1 MKYCYKIA
9 LINYIFDASYDN
21 VRYFD
26 TDAARDAYFNAKIT
40 SWQSLGV
47 NFNAGDL
54 FETVQNIRV
63 PEYGNLINLLSKNYA
78 VVQRQTCDDDYRN
91 PVDDNT
97 APRLYYFVKR
107 STQRV
112 GGSIDVQLE
121 LDVIMTFINSV
132 NIAPALIERAH
143 LPRFIKDGDK
153 YKFNATAASP
163 LYERESVKSIAQ
175 RLTSRVAFQYQINK
189 NPVEY
194 IAANFNNWIRD
205 NVLAWVYIFVSPTKI
220 EGYKQTEGTDKTS
233 EDLIFLQYAGIN
245 APFNQPYG
253 VLCYPI
259 MKTDKK
265 LIVLTKVGNDYKRY
279 DVSNLYGFERL
290 KVLNQ
295 ELEAK
300 LLTIKISS
308 FPPFPPLTYEAILPN
323 TTGNTAFQINRDTG
337 NLEMLATY
345 NGDAGQ
351 FDKLCL
357 FVEGIYTGGNYGV
370 LNVTGQ
376 LVDSGL
382 ESQKIAL
389 DKQSFTKAE
398 ITGARNRALNPKL
411 LSADV
416 KTLRVSDGTAFF
428 DYDVQKLGKD
438 EVRFI
443 ITEPLSPD
451 ITRHYIRVA
460 AEDTGEI
467 YNPEQA
473 KNFFGL
479 TSSQD
484 TTLPF
489 SVNAL
494 STFLA
499 NNKNF
504 YLQRSIKT
512 AAAAGKATGSFVGNL
527 LTGQWGDAVGN
538 LMDVANIALERINS
552 NLTLDNMAAA
562 PETVNGANGNAA
574 LIAAVTE
581 TQIYIEQ
588 YAALDVEQRIADDFT
603 YKNGY
608 NFGELA
614 KPSDYYATRKY
625 FNYIKAFIDVVDG
638 DIPETVHDKIKAIFA
653 RGVRLW
659 HTDTVEYNLENYE
672 RSIDNEQ

>member
-9 LINYIFDASYDN
+9 LINYLFDASYEN

-26 TDAARDAYFNAKIT
+26 TDAARDAYFDAKIS

-63 PEYGNLINLLSKNYA
+63 PDYGNLINLLSKNYA

-112 GGSIDVQLE
+112 GGSIDIQLE

-143 LPRFIKDGDK
+143 LPRFIKDDDK

-175 RLTSRVAFQYQINK
+175 RLTSRVAFKYQINTNK
-189 NPVEY
+189 LTEF
-194 IAANFNNWIRD
+194 ADQFNNWIAD
-205 NVLAWVYIFVSPTKI
+205 NVLSWVYIYLSPTKI
-220 EGYKQTEGTDKTS
+220 TGYKQGQGTDKTT
-233 EDLIFLQYAGIN
+233 EDVLFIQYADQY
-245 APFNQPYG
+245 APFNQPYA

-259 MKTDKK
+259 MKTAKSLKIKTMYADE
-265 LIVLTKVGNDYKRY
+265 VWATY

-300 LLTIKISS
+300 LLTIKTSS
-308 FPPFPPLTYEAILPN
+308 FPPFPAMTYTQGLADREAFEIDN
-323 TTGNTAFQINRDTG
+323 DG
-337 NLEMLATY
+337 NLIMYASYGGT
-345 NGDAGQ
+345 AGN
-351 FDKLCL
+351 FDTVAP
-357 FVEGIYTGGNYGV
+357 FVEGIFTGGGYGV

-376 LVDSGL
+376 AVANGFY
-382 ESQKIAL
+382 SQKITL
-389 DKQSFTKAE
+389 NKQSFTKAE
-398 ITGARNRALNPKL
+398 ITGARSRALNPKL

-443 ITEPLSPD
+443 ITEPFSPD

-460 AEDTGEI
+460 SEDTGEI
-467 YNPEQA
+467 YNPAQA
-473 KNFFGL
+473 WNFFGL

-494 STFLA
+494 ATFLA

-504 YLQRSIKT
+504 YLQRSITT
-512 AAAAGKATGSFVGNL
+512 AAAAGKATGSLVGNL

-538 LMDVANIALERINS
+538 IMDVANLALERINS
-552 NLTLDNMAAA
+552 NLTLDNMASA

-625 FNYIKAFIDVVDG
+625 FNYIQALVDVVDG
-638 DIPETVHDKIKAIFA
+638 EIPENVHDKIKAIFA
-653 RGVRLW
+653 RGVRFW
-659 HTDTVEYNLENYE
+659 HTDAVEYNRENYE
-672 RSIDNEQ
+672 RSLDNEQ

>member
-1 MKYCYKIA
+1 M
-9 LINYIFDASYDN
+9 
-21 VRYFD
+21 
-26 TDAARDAYFNAKIT
+26 
-40 SWQSLGV
+40 
-47 NFNAGDL
+47 
-54 FETVQNIRV
+54 

-78 VVQRQTCDDDYRN
+78 VVQRQTCDDDYKN

-175 RLTSRVAFQYQINK
+175 RLTSRVAFEYQINT
-189 NPVEY
+189 NSVSFV
-194 IAANFNNWIRD
+194 ANQFNDWIRD
-205 NVLAWVYIFVSPTKI
+205 NVLAWVYIYLSPTKVQ
-220 EGYKQTEGTDKTS
+220 GYKQGDGTDNTS
-233 EDLIFLQYAGIN
+233 EDLLFIQYVNNN
-245 APFNQPYG
+245 APFNQPYA
-253 VLCYPI
+253 VLSYPI

-265 LIVLTKVGNDYKRY
+265 LKILTKVGTAYKSY
-279 DVSNLYGFERL
+279 DVSNLFGFERL
-290 KVLNQ
+290 KVINQ

-308 FPPFPPLTYEAILPN
+308 LPPFPAQSYEMGEAE
-323 TTGNTAFQINRDTG
+323 NTAFQINPTTG
-337 NLEMLATY
+337 NLEMFAKY
-345 NGDAGQ
+345 NGDAGT
-351 FDKLCL
+351 FDKVTL
-357 FVEGIYTGGNYGV
+357 FVESIYTGGGYGV

-376 LVDSGL
+376 AVANGFY
-382 ESQKIAL
+382 SQKITL

-398 ITGARNRALNPKL
+398 ITGARSRALNPKL

-443 ITEPLSPD
+443 ITEPFSPD
-451 ITRHYIRVA
+451 VTRHYIRVA
-460 AEDTGEI
+460 PEDTGEI
-467 YNPEQA
+467 YNPAQA
-473 KNFFGL
+473 WNFFGL

-494 STFLA
+494 ATFLA

-504 YLQRSIKT
+504 YLQRSITT
-512 AAAAGKATGSFVGNL
+512 AAAAGKAAGSFVGNL
-527 LTGQWGDAVGN
+527 LTGQWGAAVGN
-538 LMDVANIALERINS
+538 IMDGANIALERINS
-552 NLTLDNMAAA
+552 NLTLDNMANA

-588 YAALDVEQRIADDFT
+588 YAALEVEQRIADDFT

-614 KPSDYYATRKY
+614 KPSEYYATRKY
-625 FNYIKAFIDVVDG
+625 FNYIQAIIDVVDG
-638 DIPETVHDKIKAIFA
+638 DIPETVHDKMKAIFA

-672 RSIDNEQ
+672 RSLDNE

>member
-9 LINYIFDASYDN
+9 LVNYLFDASYEN

-26 TDAARDAYFNAKIT
+26 TDAARDAYFDAKIT

-112 GGSIDVQLE
+112 GGSIDIQLE

-153 YKFNATAASP
+153 YKFNATAASQ
-163 LYERESVKSIAQ
+163 LFERESVKSIAQ
-175 RLTSRVAFQYQINK
+175 RLTSRVAFEYQINT
-189 NPVEY
+189 NSVSFV
-194 IAANFNNWIRD
+194 ANQFNDWIRD
-205 NVLAWVYIFVSPTKI
+205 NVLAWVYIYLSPTKVQ
-220 EGYKQTEGTDKTS
+220 GYKQGDGTDNTT
-233 EDLIFLQYAGIN
+233 EDLLFIQYVNNN
-245 APFNQPYG
+245 APFNQPYA

-265 LIVLTKVGNDYKRY
+265 LKILTKVGTAYKSY
-279 DVSNLYGFERL
+279 DVSNLFGFERL
-290 KVLNQ
+290 KVINQ

-308 FPPFPPLTYEAILPN
+308 LPPFPAQSYEMGEAE
-323 TTGNTAFQINRDTG
+323 NTAFQINPTTG
-337 NLEMLATY
+337 NLEMFAKY
-345 NGDAGQ
+345 NGDAGT
-351 FDKLCL
+351 FDKVTL
-357 FVEGIYTGGNYGV
+357 FVESIYTGGGYGV

-376 LVDSGL
+376 AVANGFY
-382 ESQKIAL
+382 SQKITL

-411 LSADV
+411 LSADI

-443 ITEPLSPD
+443 ITEPFSPD
-451 ITRHYIRVA
+451 VTRHYIRVA
-460 AEDTGEI
+460 PEDTGEI
-467 YNPEQA
+467 YNPAQA
-473 KNFFGL
+473 WNFFGL

-504 YLQRSIKT
+504 YLQRSITT
-512 AAAAGKATGSFVGNL
+512 AAAAGKAAGSFVGNL
-527 LTGQWGDAVGN
+527 LTGQWGAAVGN
-538 LMDVANIALERINS
+538 IMDGANIALERINS
-552 NLTLDNMAAA
+552 NLTLDNMANA

-614 KPSDYYATRKY
+614 KPSEYYATRKY
-625 FNYIKAFIDVVDG
+625 FNYIQAIIDVVDG
-638 DIPETVHDKIKAIFA
+638 DIPETVHDKMKAIFA

-672 RSIDNEQ
+672 RSLDNE

>member
-9 LINYIFDASYDN
+9 LVNYLFDASYEN

-26 TDAARDAYFNAKIT
+26 TDAARDAYFDAKIT

-78 VVQRQTCDDDYRN
+78 VVQRQTCDDDYKN

-112 GGSIDVQLE
+112 GGSIDIQLE

-175 RLTSRVAFQYQINK
+175 RLTSRVAFEYQINT
-189 NPVEY
+189 NSVSFV
-194 IAANFNNWIRD
+194 ASQFNDWIRD
-205 NVLAWVYIFVSPTKI
+205 NVLAWVYIYLSPTKVQ
-220 EGYKQTEGTDKTS
+220 GYKQGDGTDNTT
-233 EDLIFLQYAGIN
+233 EDLLFIQYVNNN
-245 APFNQPYG
+245 APFNQPYA

-265 LIVLTKVGNDYKRY
+265 LKILTKVGTAYKSY
-279 DVSNLYGFERL
+279 DVSNLFGFERL
-290 KVLNQ
+290 KVINQ

-308 FPPFPPLTYEAILPN
+308 VPPFPAQSYEMGEAE
-323 TTGNTAFQINRDTG
+323 NTAFQINPTTG
-337 NLEMLATY
+337 NLEMFAKY
-345 NGDAGQ
+345 NGDAGT
-351 FDKLCL
+351 FDKVTL
-357 FVEGIYTGGNYGV
+357 FVESIYTGGGYGV

-376 LVDSGL
+376 AVANGFY
-382 ESQKIAL
+382 SQKITL

-398 ITGARNRALNPKL
+398 ITGARSRALNPKL
-411 LSADV
+411 LSADI

-443 ITEPLSPD
+443 ITEPFSPD

-460 AEDTGEI
+460 PEDTGEI
-467 YNPEQA
+467 YNPAQA
-473 KNFFGL
+473 WNFFGL

-504 YLQRSIKT
+504 YLQRSITT
-512 AAAAGKATGSFVGNL
+512 AAAAGKAAGSFVGNL
-527 LTGQWGDAVGN
+527 LTGQWGAAVGN
-538 LMDVANIALERINS
+538 IMDGANIALERINS
-552 NLTLDNMAAA
+552 NLTLDNMANA

-588 YAALDVEQRIADDFT
+588 YAALEVEQRIADDFT

-625 FNYIKAFIDVVDG
+625 FNYIQAIIDVVDG
-638 DIPETVHDKIKAIFA
+638 DIPETVHDKMKAIFA

-672 RSIDNEQ
+672 RSLDNE

>member
-9 LINYIFDASYDN
+9 LINYLFDASYEN

-26 TDAARDAYFNAKIT
+26 TDAARDAYFDAKIT

-63 PEYGNLINLLSKNYA
+63 PDYGNLINLLSKNYA

-91 PVDDNT
+91 PVDDAT

-112 GGSIDVQLE
+112 GGSIDIQLE

-175 RLTSRVAFQYQINK
+175 RLTSRIAFEYQINT
-189 NPVEY
+189 NSLAFV
-194 IAANFNNWIRD
+194 ANQFNDWIRD
-205 NVLAWVYIFVSPTKI
+205 NVLAWVYIYLSPTKVQ
-220 EGYKQTEGTDKTS
+220 GYKQGDGTDKTE
-233 EDLIFLQYAGIN
+233 EDLVFIQYANVN
-245 APFNQPYG
+245 APFSQPYSI
-253 VLCYPI
+253 LCYPI

-265 LIVLTKVGNDYKRY
+265 LKILTKVGTVYKSY
-279 DVSNLYGFERL
+279 DVSNLFGFERL

-295 ELEAK
+295 DLEAK

-308 FPPFPPLTYEAILPN
+308 MPPFPAQSYEMGEAE
-323 TTGNTAFQINRDTG
+323 NTAFQINPTTG
-337 NLEMLATY
+337 NLEMFAKY
-345 NGDAGQ
+345 NGDAGN
-351 FDKLCL
+351 FDKVTL
-357 FVEGIYTGGNYGV
+357 FVESIYTGGGEGV
-370 LNVTGQ
+370 LSVTGQ
-376 LVDSGL
+376 LVPNGFY
-382 ESQKIAL
+382 SQKITL

-398 ITGARNRALNPKL
+398 ITGARSRALNPKL

-416 KTLRVSDGTAFF
+416 KTLRISDGTAFF

-443 ITEPLSPD
+443 ITEPFSPD

-460 AEDTGEI
+460 SEDTGEI
-467 YNPEQA
+467 YNPAQA
-473 KNFFGL
+473 WNFFGL

-494 STFLA
+494 ATFLA

-504 YLQRSIKT
+504 YLQRSITT

-538 LMDVANIALERINS
+538 IMDVANLALERINS
-552 NLTLDNMAAA
+552 NLTLDNMANA

-588 YAALDVEQRIADDFT
+588 YAALEVEQRIADDFT

-625 FNYIKAFIDVVDG
+625 FNYIQAIVDVVDG
-638 DIPETVHDKIKAIFA
+638 EIPEMVHDKIKEIFA
-653 RGVRLW
+653 RGVRFW
-659 HTDTVEYNLENYE
+659 HTDTVEYTLENYE

>member
-9 LINYIFDASYDN
+9 LVNYLFDASYEN

-26 TDAARDAYFNAKIT
+26 TDTARDAYFDAKIT

-78 VVQRQTCDDDYRN
+78 VVQRQTCDDDYKN

-112 GGSIDVQLE
+112 GGSIDIQLE

-143 LPRFIKDGDK
+143 LPRFIKDGNK
-153 YKFNATAASP
+153 YKFNATATSP

-175 RLTSRVAFQYQINK
+175 RLTSRVAFEYQINT
-189 NPVEY
+189 NSVSFV
-194 IAANFNNWIRD
+194 ASQFNEWIRD
-205 NVLAWVYIFVSPTKI
+205 NVLAWVYIYLSPTKVQ
-220 EGYKQTEGTDKTS
+220 GYKQGDGTDNTS
-233 EDLIFLQYAGIN
+233 EDLLFIQYVNNN
-245 APFNQPYG
+245 APFNQPYA

-265 LIVLTKVGNDYKRY
+265 LKILTKVGTVYKSY
-279 DVSNLYGFERL
+279 DISNLFGFERL
-290 KVLNQ
+290 KVINQ

-308 FPPFPPLTYEAILPN
+308 LPPFPAQSYEMGEAE
-323 TTGNTAFQINRDTG
+323 NTAFQINPTTG
-337 NLEMLATY
+337 NLEMFAKY
-345 NGDAGQ
+345 NGDAGT
-351 FDKLCL
+351 FDKVTL
-357 FVEGIYTGGNYGV
+357 FVESIYTGGGYGV

-376 LVDSGL
+376 AVANGFY
-382 ESQKIAL
+382 SQKITL

-398 ITGARNRALNPKL
+398 ITGARSRALNPKL

-443 ITEPLSPD
+443 ITEPFSPD

-460 AEDTGEI
+460 PEDTGEI
-467 YNPEQA
+467 YNPAQA
-473 KNFFGL
+473 WNFFGL

-489 SVNAL
+489 SVNGL

-512 AAAAGKATGSFVGNL
+512 AAAAGKAAGSFVGNL
-527 LTGQWGDAVGN
+527 LTGQWGAAVGN
-538 LMDVANIALERINS
+538 IMDGANIALERINS
-552 NLTLDNMAAA
+552 NLTLDNMANA

-588 YAALDVEQRIADDFT
+588 YAALEVEQRIADDFT

-614 KPSDYYATRKY
+614 KPSEYYATRKY
-625 FNYIKAFIDVVDG
+625 FNYIQAIIDVVDG
-638 DIPETVHDKIKAIFA
+638 DIPETVHDKMKAIFA

-672 RSIDNEQ
+672 RSLDNE

>member
-9 LINYIFDASYDN
+9 LINYLFDASYEN

-26 TDAARDAYFNAKIT
+26 TDAARDAYFDAKIS

-63 PEYGNLINLLSKNYA
+63 PEYGNLISLLSKNYA

-91 PVDDNT
+91 PVDDTT

-175 RLTSRVAFQYQINK
+175 RLTSRVAFEYQINT
-189 NPVEY
+189 NSVEST
-194 IAANFNNWIRD
+194 ARQFNEWIRD
-205 NVLAWVYIFVSPTKI
+205 NVLAWVYIYLSPTNI
-220 EGYKQTEGTDKTS
+220 QGYKQGDGTDKTA
-233 EDLIFLQYAGIN
+233 EDVLFIQYAAQY
-245 APFNQPYG
+245 APFNQPYA

-265 LIVLTKVGNDYKRY
+265 LKILTKVGASYKAY

-295 ELEAK
+295 DLEAK

-308 FPPFPPLTYEAILPN
+308 MPPFPAQSYEMGEDI
-323 TTGNTAFQINRDTG
+323 NTAFQINPTTN
-337 NLEMLATY
+337 NLEMFAKY
-345 NGDAGQ
+345 NGDAGK
-351 FDKLCL
+351 FDDITT
-357 FVEGIYTGGNYGV
+357 FVEGIFTGGGYGV

-376 LVDSGL
+376 AVENGFY
-382 ESQKIAL
+382 SQKITL

-398 ITGARNRALNPKL
+398 ITGARSRTLNPKL

-443 ITEPLSPD
+443 ITEPFSPD

-460 AEDTGEI
+460 SEDTGEI

-538 LMDVANIALERINS
+538 LMDVANLALERINS

-574 LIAAVTE
+574 LITAVTG

-614 KPSDYYATRKY
+614 KPSDYYASRKY
-625 FNYIKAFIDVVDG
+625 FNYIQAIVDVVDG
-638 DIPETVHDKIKAIFA
+638 DIPEQVHDKIKAIFA
-653 RGVRLW
+653 RGVRFW
-659 HTDTVEYNLENYE
+659 HTDDVEYNLENYE
-672 RSIDNEQ
+672 RSLDNE

>member
-9 LINYIFDASYDN
+9 LVNYLFDASYEN

-26 TDAARDAYFNAKIT
+26 TDTARDAYFDAKIT

-78 VVQRQTCDDDYRN
+78 VVQRQTCDDDYKN

-175 RLTSRVAFQYQINK
+175 RLTSRVAFEYQINT
-189 NPVEY
+189 NSVSFV
-194 IAANFNNWIRD
+194 ANQFNDWIRD
-205 NVLAWVYIFVSPTKI
+205 NVLAWVYIYLSPTKVQ
-220 EGYKQTEGTDKTS
+220 GYKQGDGTDKTT
-233 EDLIFLQYAGIN
+233 EDLLFIQYVNNN
-245 APFNQPYG
+245 APFNQPYA

-265 LIVLTKVGNDYKRY
+265 LKILTKVGTAYKSY
-279 DVSNLYGFERL
+279 DVSNLFGFERL
-290 KVLNQ
+290 KVINQ

-308 FPPFPPLTYEAILPN
+308 LPPFPAQSYEMGEAE
-323 TTGNTAFQINRDTG
+323 NTAFQINPTTG
-337 NLEMLATY
+337 NLEMFAKY
-345 NGDAGQ
+345 NGDAGT
-351 FDKLCL
+351 FDKVTL
-357 FVEGIYTGGNYGV
+357 FVESIYTGGGYGV

-376 LVDSGL
+376 AVANGFY
-382 ESQKIAL
+382 SQKITL

-398 ITGARNRALNPKL
+398 ITGARSRALNPKL

-443 ITEPLSPD
+443 ITEPFSPD

-460 AEDTGEI
+460 SEDTGEI
-467 YNPEQA
+467 YNPAQA
-473 KNFFGL
+473 WNFFGL

-504 YLQRSIKT
+504 YLQRNIKT
-512 AAAAGKATGSFVGNL
+512 AAAAGKAAGSFVGNL
-527 LTGQWGDAVGN
+527 LTGQWGAAVGN
-538 LMDVANIALERINS
+538 IMDGANIALERINS
-552 NLTLDNMAAA
+552 NLTLDNMANA

-588 YAALDVEQRIADDFT
+588 YAALEVEQRIADDFT

-614 KPSDYYATRKY
+614 KPSEYYATRKY
-625 FNYIKAFIDVVDG
+625 FNYIQAIIDVVDG
-638 DIPETVHDKIKAIFA
+638 DIPETVHDKMKAIFA

-672 RSIDNEQ
+672 RSLDNE

>member
-1 MKYCYKIA
+1 MKFCYKIA
-9 LINYIFDASYDN
+9 LINYLFNASYDN

-26 TDAARDAYFNAKIT
+26 TDAARDAYFDAKIT

-153 YKFNATAASP
+153 YKFNATSASP

-175 RLTSRVAFQYQINK
+175 RLTSRVAFEYQINT
-189 NPVEY
+189 NSLAFV
-194 IAANFNNWIRD
+194 ANQFNEWIRD
-205 NVLAWVYIFVSPTKI
+205 NVLAWVYIYLSPTKVQC
-220 EGYKQTEGTDKTS
+220 YKQGEETDKIS
-233 EDLIFLQYAGIN
+233 DDLLFIQYANIN
-245 APFNQPYG
+245 APFNQPYA

-259 MKTDKK
+259 MKTDKNLK
-265 LIVLTKVGNDYKRY
+265 ILTKVGEAYKAY
-279 DVSNLYGFERL
+279 NVSNLFGFERL

-308 FPPFPPLTYEAILPN
+308 MPPFPAQSYEMGEAE
-323 TTGNTAFQINRDTG
+323 NTAFQINPTTG
-337 NLEMLATY
+337 DLEMFAKY
-345 NGDAGQ
+345 KGDAGR
-351 FDKLCL
+351 FDEVTL
-357 FVEGIYTGGNYGV
+357 FVKSIYTGGAEGI
-370 LNVTGQ
+370 LNITGQ
-376 LVDSGL
+376 LVPNGFY
-382 ESQKIAL
+382 SQKITL

-398 ITGARNRALNPKL
+398 ITGARSRVLNPKL

-443 ITEPLSPD
+443 ITEPFSPD

-460 AEDTGEI
+460 SEDTGEI
-467 YNPEQA
+467 YNPAQA
-473 KNFFGL
+473 WNFFGL

-494 STFLA
+494 ATFLA

-504 YLQRSIKT
+504 YLQRSITT

-527 LTGQWGDAVGN
+527 LTGHGGAAVGN
-538 LMDVANIALERINS
+538 IMDVANLALERINS
-552 NLTLDNMAAA
+552 NLTIDNMAAA

-625 FNYIKAFIDVVDG
+625 FNYIKVFIDVVQG

-653 RGVRLW
+653 RGVRFW

>member
-9 LINYIFDASYDN
+9 LINYLFDASYDN

-26 TDAARDAYFNAKIT
+26 TDAARDAYFDAKIT

-175 RLTSRVAFQYQINK
+175 RLTSRVAFEYQINT
-189 NPVEY
+189 NSLAFV
-194 IAANFNNWIRD
+194 ANQFNEWIRD
-205 NVLAWVYIFVSPTKI
+205 NVLAWVYIYLSPTKVQ
-220 EGYKQTEGTDKTS
+220 GYKQGEGADKTS
-233 EDLIFLQYAGIN
+233 DDLLFIQYANIN
-245 APFNQPYG
+245 APFNQPYA

-265 LIVLTKVGNDYKRY
+265 LKILTKVGEAYKAY
-279 DVSNLYGFERL
+279 NVSNLFGFERL

-308 FPPFPPLTYEAILPN
+308 MPPFPAQSYEMGEAE
-323 TTGNTAFQINRDTG
+323 NTAFQINPTTG
-337 NLEMLATY
+337 DLEMFAKY
-345 NGDAGQ
+345 KGDAGR
-351 FDKLCL
+351 FDEVTL
-357 FVEGIYTGGNYGV
+357 FVKSIYTGGAEGI
-370 LNVTGQ
+370 LNITGQ
-376 LVDSGL
+376 LVPNGFY
-382 ESQKIAL
+382 SQKITL

-398 ITGARNRALNPKL
+398 ITGARSRALNPKL

-443 ITEPLSPD
+443 ITEPFSPD

-460 AEDTGEI
+460 SEDTGEI
-467 YNPEQA
+467 YNPAQA
-473 KNFFGL
+473 WNFFGL

-494 STFLA
+494 ATFLA

-504 YLQRSIKT
+504 YLQRSITT

-538 LMDVANIALERINS
+538 LMDVANLALERINS
-552 NLTLDNMAAA
+552 NLTLDNMANA

-574 LIAAVTE
+574 LITAVTE

-659 HTDTVEYNLENYE
+659 HTDNIEYNLENYE

>member
-9 LINYIFDASYDN
+9 LVNYLFDASYEN

-26 TDAARDAYFNAKIT
+26 TDTARDAYFDAKIK

-78 VVQRQTCDDDYRN
+78 VVQRQTCDDDYKN

-112 GGSIDVQLE
+112 GGSIDIQLE

-175 RLTSRVAFQYQINK
+175 RLTSRVAFEYQINT
-189 NPVEY
+189 NSVSFV
-194 IAANFNNWIRD
+194 ANQFNEWIRD
-205 NVLAWVYIFVSPTKI
+205 NVLAWVYIYLSPTKVQ
-220 EGYKQTEGTDKTS
+220 GYKQGDGTDKTT
-233 EDLIFLQYAGIN
+233 EDLLFIQYVNNN
-245 APFNQPYG
+245 APFNQPYA

-265 LIVLTKVGNDYKRY
+265 LKILTKVGTAYKSY
-279 DVSNLYGFERL
+279 DVSNLFGFERL
-290 KVLNQ
+290 KVINQ

-308 FPPFPPLTYEAILPN
+308 MPPFPAQSYEMGEAE
-323 TTGNTAFQINRDTG
+323 NTAFQINPTTG
-337 NLEMLATY
+337 NLEMFAKY
-345 NGDAGQ
+345 NGDAGT
-351 FDKLCL
+351 FDKVTL
-357 FVEGIYTGGNYGV
+357 FVESIYTGGGYGV

-376 LVDSGL
+376 AVANGFY
-382 ESQKIAL
+382 SQKITL

-398 ITGARNRALNPKL
+398 ITGARSRALNPKL
-411 LSADV
+411 LSADI

-443 ITEPLSPD
+443 ITEPFSPD
-451 ITRHYIRVA
+451 VTRHYIRVA
-460 AEDTGEI
+460 PEDTGEI
-467 YNPEQA
+467 YNPAQA
-473 KNFFGL
+473 WNFFGL
-479 TSSQD
+479 TASQD

-489 SVNAL
+489 SVNGL

-504 YLQRSIKT
+504 YLQRNITT
-512 AAAAGKATGSFVGNL
+512 AAAAGKAAGSFVGNL
-527 LTGQWGDAVGN
+527 LTGQWGAAVGN
-538 LMDVANIALERINS
+538 IMDGANIALERINS
-552 NLTLDNMAAA
+552 NLTLDNMANA

-614 KPSDYYATRKY
+614 KPSEYYATRKY
-625 FNYIKAFIDVVDG
+625 FNYIQAIIDVVDG
-638 DIPETVHDKIKAIFA
+638 DIPETVHDKMKAIFA

-672 RSIDNEQ
+672 RSLDNE

>member
-9 LINYIFDASYDN
+9 LINYLFDASYDN

-26 TDAARDAYFNAKIT
+26 TDTARDAYFDAKIT

-78 VVQRQTCDDDYRN
+78 VVQRQTCDDDYKN

-112 GGSIDVQLE
+112 GGSIDIQLE

-163 LYERESVKSIAQ
+163 LFERESVKSIAQ
-175 RLTSRVAFQYQINK
+175 RLTSRVAFEYQINT
-189 NPVEY
+189 NSVSFV
-194 IAANFNNWIRD
+194 ANQFNDWIRD
-205 NVLAWVYIFVSPTKI
+205 NVLAWVYIYLSPTKVQ
-220 EGYKQTEGTDKTS
+220 GYKQGDGTDNTS
-233 EDLIFLQYAGIN
+233 EDLLFIQYVNNN
-245 APFNQPYG
+245 APFNQPYA

-265 LIVLTKVGNDYKRY
+265 LKILTKVGTAYKSY
-279 DVSNLYGFERL
+279 DVSNLFGFERL
-290 KVLNQ
+290 KVINQ

-308 FPPFPPLTYEAILPN
+308 LPPFPAQSYEMGEAE
-323 TTGNTAFQINRDTG
+323 NTAFQINPTTG
-337 NLEMLATY
+337 NLEMFSKY
-345 NGDAGQ
+345 NGDAGT
-351 FDKLCL
+351 FDKVTL
-357 FVEGIYTGGNYGV
+357 FVESIYTGGGYGV

-376 LVDSGL
+376 AVANGFY
-382 ESQKIAL
+382 SQKITL

-398 ITGARNRALNPKL
+398 ITGARSRALNPKL

-443 ITEPLSPD
+443 ITEPFSPD
-451 ITRHYIRVA
+451 VTRHYIRVA
-460 AEDTGEI
+460 PEDTGEI
-467 YNPEQA
+467 YNPAQA
-473 KNFFGL
+473 WNFFGL

-494 STFLA
+494 STFLS

-504 YLQRSIKT
+504 YLQRNITT
-512 AAAAGKATGSFVGNL
+512 AAAAGKAAGSFVGNI
-527 LTGQWGDAVGN
+527 LTGQWGAAVGN
-538 LMDVANIALERINS
+538 IMDGANIALERINS
-552 NLTLDNMAAA
+552 NLTLDNMANA

-574 LIAAVTE
+574 LIAAVTG

-625 FNYIKAFIDVVDG
+625 FNYIQAIIDVVDG
-638 DIPETVHDKIKAIFA
+638 DIPETVHDKIKTIFA

-672 RSIDNEQ
+672 RSIDNE

>member
-9 LINYIFDASYDN
+9 LVNYLFDASYEN

-26 TDAARDAYFNAKIT
+26 TDTARDAYFDAKIT

-78 VVQRQTCDDDYRN
+78 VVQRQTCDDDYKN

-112 GGSIDVQLE
+112 GGSIDIQLE

-175 RLTSRVAFQYQINK
+175 RLTSRVAFEYQINT
-189 NPVEY
+189 NSVSFV
-194 IAANFNNWIRD
+194 ASQFNEWIRD
-205 NVLAWVYIFVSPTKI
+205 NVLAWVYIYLSPTKVQ
-220 EGYKQTEGTDKTS
+220 GYKQGDGTDNTT
-233 EDLIFLQYAGIN
+233 EDLLFIQYVNNN
-245 APFNQPYG
+245 ALFNQPYA

-265 LIVLTKVGNDYKRY
+265 LKILTKVGTAYKSY
-279 DVSNLYGFERL
+279 DVSNLFGFERL
-290 KVLNQ
+290 KVINQ

-308 FPPFPPLTYEAILPN
+308 LPPFPAQSYEMGEAE
-323 TTGNTAFQINRDTG
+323 NTAFQINPTTG
-337 NLEMLATY
+337 NLEMFAKY
-345 NGDAGQ
+345 NGDAGT
-351 FDKLCL
+351 FDKVTL
-357 FVEGIYTGGNYGV
+357 FVESIYTGGGYGV

-376 LVDSGL
+376 AVANGFY
-382 ESQKIAL
+382 SQKITL

-398 ITGARNRALNPKL
+398 ITGARSRALNPKL

-443 ITEPLSPD
+443 ITEPFSPD
-451 ITRHYIRVA
+451 VTRHYIRVA
-460 AEDTGEI
+460 PEDTGEI
-467 YNPEQA
+467 YNPAQA
-473 KNFFGL
+473 WNFFGL

-504 YLQRSIKT
+504 YLQRNITT
-512 AAAAGKATGSFVGNL
+512 AAAAGKAAGSFVGNL
-527 LTGQWGDAVGN
+527 LTGQWGAAVGN
-538 LMDVANIALERINS
+538 IMDGANIALERINS
-552 NLTLDNMAAA
+552 NLTLDNMANA

-588 YAALDVEQRIADDFT
+588 YAALEVEQRIADDFT

-625 FNYIKAFIDVVDG
+625 FNYIQAFIDVVDG

-672 RSIDNEQ
+672 RSLDNE

>member
-9 LINYIFDASYDN
+9 LINYLFDASYDN

-175 RLTSRVAFQYQINK
+175 RLTSRVAFKYQINTDK
-189 NPVEY
+189 LTEL
-194 IAANFNNWIRD
+194 ADRFNNWIAD
-205 NVLAWVYIFVSPTKI
+205 NVLSWIYIYLSPTKI
-220 EGYKQTEGTDKTS
+220 EGYKQGQGTEKTA
-233 EDLIFLQYAGIN
+233 EDVLFIQYASN
-245 APFNQPYG
+245 YAPFNQPYA

-265 LIVLTKVGNDYKRY
+265 LKIKTMYADDVWAEY
-279 DVSNLYGFERL
+279 DVSNLFGFERL
-290 KVLNQ
+290 KVINQ

-300 LLTIKISS
+300 LLTIKTSS
-308 FPPFPPLTYEAILPN
+308 FPPFPAMTYTHGIADREGFEIANNGDLIMY
-323 TTGNTAFQINRDTG
+323 AH
-337 NLEMLATY
+337 Y
-345 NGDAGQ
+345 NGTEGN
-351 FDKLCL
+351 FDTIAP
-357 FVEGIYTGGNYGV
+357 FVEGIFTGGGYGV

-376 LVDSGL
+376 AVANGFY
-382 ESQKIAL
+382 SQKITL

-416 KTLRVSDGTAFF
+416 
-428 DYDVQKLGKD
+428 
-438 EVRFI
+438 RFI
-443 ITEPLSPD
+443 ITEPFSPD
-451 ITRHYIRVA
+451 VTRHYIRVA
-460 AEDTGEI
+460 PEDTGEI
-467 YNPEQA
+467 YNPAQA
-473 KNFFGL
+473 WNFFGL

-489 SVNAL
+489 SVNGL

-552 NLTLDNMAAA
+552 NLTLDNMANA

-653 RGVRLW
+653 RGVRFW
-659 HTDTVEYNLENYE
+659 HTDNVEYNLENYE
-672 RSIDNEQ
+672 RSIDNE

>member
-9 LINYIFDASYDN
+9 LVNYLFDASYEN

-26 TDAARDAYFNAKIT
+26 TDAARDAYFDAKIT

-78 VVQRQTCDDDYRN
+78 VVQRQTCDDDYKN

-112 GGSIDVQLE
+112 GGSIDIQLE

-175 RLTSRVAFQYQINK
+175 RLTSRVAFEYQINT
-189 NPVEY
+189 NSVSFV
-194 IAANFNNWIRD
+194 ANQFNEWIRD
-205 NVLAWVYIFVSPTKI
+205 NVLAWVYIYLSPTKVQ
-220 EGYKQTEGTDKTS
+220 GYKQGDGTDNTT
-233 EDLIFLQYAGIN
+233 EDLLFIQYVNNN
-245 APFNQPYG
+245 APFNQPYA

-265 LIVLTKVGNDYKRY
+265 LKILTKVGTAYKSY
-279 DVSNLYGFERL
+279 DVSNLFGFERL
-290 KVLNQ
+290 KVINQ

-308 FPPFPPLTYEAILPN
+308 LPPFPAQSYEMGEAE
-323 TTGNTAFQINRDTG
+323 NTAFQINPTTG
-337 NLEMLATY
+337 NLEMFAKY
-345 NGDAGQ
+345 NGDAGT
-351 FDKLCL
+351 FDKVTL
-357 FVEGIYTGGNYGV
+357 FVESIYTGGGYGV

-376 LVDSGL
+376 AVANGFY
-382 ESQKIAL
+382 SQKITL

-398 ITGARNRALNPKL
+398 ITGARSRALNPKL

-443 ITEPLSPD
+443 ITEPFSPD
-451 ITRHYIRVA
+451 VTRHYIRVA
-460 AEDTGEI
+460 PEDTGEI
-467 YNPEQA
+467 YNPAQA
-473 KNFFGL
+473 WNFFGL

-504 YLQRSIKT
+504 YLQRNIKT
-512 AAAAGKATGSFVGNL
+512 AAAAGKAAGSFVGNL
-527 LTGQWGDAVGN
+527 LTGQWGAAVGN
-538 LMDVANIALERINS
+538 IMDGANIALERINS
-552 NLTLDNMAAA
+552 NLTLDNMANA

-614 KPSDYYATRKY
+614 KPSEYYATRKY
-625 FNYIKAFIDVVDG
+625 FNYIQAIIDVVDG
-638 DIPETVHDKIKAIFA
+638 DIPETVHNKMKAIFA

-672 RSIDNEQ
+672 RSLDNE

>member
-9 LINYIFDASYDN
+9 LVNYLFDASYEN

-26 TDAARDAYFNAKIT
+26 TDTARDAYFDAKIT

-78 VVQRQTCDDDYRN
+78 VVQRQTCDDDYKN

-121 LDVIMTFINSV
+121 LDVMMTFINSV

-175 RLTSRVAFQYQINK
+175 RLTSRVAFEYQINT
-189 NPVEY
+189 NSVSFV
-194 IAANFNNWIRD
+194 ANQFNDWIRD
-205 NVLAWVYIFVSPTKI
+205 NVLAWVYIYLSPTKVQ
-220 EGYKQTEGTDKTS
+220 GYKQGDGTNNTS
-233 EDLIFLQYAGIN
+233 EDLLFIQYVNNN
-245 APFNQPYG
+245 APFNQPYA
-253 VLCYPI
+253 VLSYPI

-265 LIVLTKVGNDYKRY
+265 LKILTKVGTAYKSY
-279 DVSNLYGFERL
+279 DISNLFGFERL
-290 KVLNQ
+290 KVINQ

-308 FPPFPPLTYEAILPN
+308 LPPFPAQSYEMGEAE
-323 TTGNTAFQINRDTG
+323 NTAFQINPTTG
-337 NLEMLATY
+337 NLEMFAKY
-345 NGDAGQ
+345 NGDAGT
-351 FDKLCL
+351 FDKVTL
-357 FVEGIYTGGNYGV
+357 FVESIYTGGGYGV

-376 LVDSGL
+376 AVANGFY
-382 ESQKIAL
+382 SQKITL

-398 ITGARNRALNPKL
+398 ITGARSRALNPKL

-443 ITEPLSPD
+443 ITEPFSPD
-451 ITRHYIRVA
+451 VTRHYIRVA
-460 AEDTGEI
+460 PEDTGEI
-467 YNPEQA
+467 YNPAQA
-473 KNFFGL
+473 WNFFGL

-494 STFLA
+494 ATFLA

-504 YLQRSIKT
+504 YLQRSITT
-512 AAAAGKATGSFVGNL
+512 AAAAGKAAGSFVGNL
-527 LTGQWGDAVGN
+527 LTGQWGAAVGN
-538 LMDVANIALERINS
+538 IMDGANIALERINS
-552 NLTLDNMAAA
+552 NLTLDNMANA

-614 KPSDYYATRKY
+614 KPSEYYATRKY
-625 FNYIKAFIDVVDG
+625 FNYIQAIIDVVDG
-638 DIPETVHDKIKAIFA
+638 DIPETVHDKMKAIFA
-653 RGVRLW
+653 RGVRFW
-659 HTDTVEYNLENYE
+659 HTDDVEYNLENYE
-672 RSIDNEQ
+672 RSIDNE

>member
-9 LINYIFDASYDN
+9 LVNYLFDASYEN

-26 TDAARDAYFNAKIT
+26 TDTARDAYFDAKIT

-78 VVQRQTCDDDYRN
+78 VVQRQTCDDDYKN
-91 PVDDNT
+91 PVDDTT

-112 GGSIDVQLE
+112 GGSIDIQLE

-132 NIAPALIERAH
+132 NIAPALIERTH
-143 LPRFIKDGDK
+143 LPRFIKDGNK

-175 RLTSRVAFQYQINK
+175 RLTSRVAFEYQINT
-189 NPVEY
+189 NSVSFV
-194 IAANFNNWIRD
+194 ASQFNEWIRD
-205 NVLAWVYIFVSPTKI
+205 NVLAWVYIYLSPTKVQ
-220 EGYKQTEGTDKTS
+220 GYKQGDGTDNTT
-233 EDLIFLQYAGIN
+233 EDLLFIQYVNNN
-245 APFNQPYG
+245 APFNQPYA

-265 LIVLTKVGNDYKRY
+265 LKILTKVGTAYKSY
-279 DVSNLYGFERL
+279 DVSNLFGFERL
-290 KVLNQ
+290 KVINQ

-308 FPPFPPLTYEAILPN
+308 LPPFPAQSYEMGEAE
-323 TTGNTAFQINRDTG
+323 NTAFQINPTTG
-337 NLEMLATY
+337 NLEMFAKY
-345 NGDAGQ
+345 NGDAGT
-351 FDKLCL
+351 FDKVTL
-357 FVEGIYTGGNYGV
+357 FVESIYTGGGYGV

-376 LVDSGL
+376 AVANGFY
-382 ESQKIAL
+382 SQKITL

-398 ITGARNRALNPKL
+398 ITGARSRALNPKL

-443 ITEPLSPD
+443 ITEPFSPD

-460 AEDTGEI
+460 PEDTGEI
-467 YNPEQA
+467 YNPAQA
-473 KNFFGL
+473 WNFFGL

-504 YLQRSIKT
+504 YLQRSITT
-512 AAAAGKATGSFVGNL
+512 AAAAGKAAGSFVGNL
-527 LTGQWGDAVGN
+527 LTGQWGAAVGN
-538 LMDVANIALERINS
+538 IMDGANIALERINS
-552 NLTLDNMAAA
+552 NLTLDNMANA

-588 YAALDVEQRIADDFT
+588 YAALEVEQRIADDFT

-614 KPSDYYATRKY
+614 KPSEYYATRKY
-625 FNYIKAFIDVVDG
+625 FNYIQAIIDVVDG
-638 DIPETVHDKIKAIFA
+638 DIPETVHDKMKAIFA

-672 RSIDNEQ
+672 RSLDNE

>member
-9 LINYIFDASYDN
+9 LVNYLFDASYEN

-26 TDAARDAYFNAKIT
+26 TDAARDAYFDAKIT

-112 GGSIDVQLE
+112 GGSIDIQLE

-163 LYERESVKSIAQ
+163 LFERESVKSIAQ
-175 RLTSRVAFQYQINK
+175 RLTSRVAFEYQINT
-189 NPVEY
+189 NSVSFV
-194 IAANFNNWIRD
+194 ANQFNKWIRD
-205 NVLAWVYIFVSPTKI
+205 NVLAWVYIYLSPTKVQ
-220 EGYKQTEGTDKTS
+220 GYKQGDGTDNTS
-233 EDLIFLQYAGIN
+233 EDLLFIQYVNNN
-245 APFNQPYG
+245 APFNQPYA

-265 LIVLTKVGNDYKRY
+265 LKILTKVGTAYKSY
-279 DVSNLYGFERL
+279 DVSNRFGFERL
-290 KVLNQ
+290 KVINQ

-308 FPPFPPLTYEAILPN
+308 LPPFPAQSYEMGEAE
-323 TTGNTAFQINRDTG
+323 NTAFQINPTTG
-337 NLEMLATY
+337 NLEMFAKY
-345 NGDAGQ
+345 NGDAGT
-351 FDKLCL
+351 FDKVTL
-357 FVEGIYTGGNYGV
+357 FVESIYTGGGYGV

-376 LVDSGL
+376 AVANGFY
-382 ESQKIAL
+382 SQKITL

-398 ITGARNRALNPKL
+398 ITGARSRALNPKL

-428 DYDVQKLGKD
+428 DYDVQKLGKN

-443 ITEPLSPD
+443 ITEPFSPD
-451 ITRHYIRVA
+451 VTRHYIRVA
-460 AEDTGEI
+460 PEDTGEI
-467 YNPEQA
+467 YNPAQA
-473 KNFFGL
+473 WNFFGL

-504 YLQRSIKT
+504 YLQRNITT
-512 AAAAGKATGSFVGNL
+512 AAAAGKAAGSFVGNL
-527 LTGQWGDAVGN
+527 LTGQWGAAVGN
-538 LMDVANIALERINS
+538 IMDGANIALERINS
-552 NLTLDNMAAA
+552 NLTLDNMANA

-614 KPSDYYATRKY
+614 KPSEYYATRKY
-625 FNYIKAFIDVVDG
+625 FNYIQAIIDVVDG
-638 DIPETVHDKIKAIFA
+638 DIPETVHDKMKAIFA
-653 RGVRLW
+653 RGVRFW
-659 HTDTVEYNLENYE
+659 HTDDVEYNLENYE
-672 RSIDNEQ
+672 RSIDNE